1 MSSQIRQV
9 ASDIAATLQ
18 RSGIADSALEAEVLL
33 RHVLEHDRA
42 RFYSSLQD
50 TIGVEDLERVQ
61 QLTRRRIA
69 REPLAYITGHREF
82 YGLDFL
88 VSPGVLIPRQETEQ
102 VVERAL
108 KVANERHDHD
118 KDISV
123 ADVGTG
129 SGAIAVTI
137 AANLPGARV
146 FAIDCSAEALAIAS
160 RNCQRHRVANRV
172 TLLQGD
178 LLAPLSQAVDLIVS
192 NPPYI
197 ATNLLSGLAPEVQC
211 EPQMALD
218 GGEDGL
224 EIIRRLFQQA
234 TSKLN
239 EGGQLVVEISPEQL
253 ISVKSIAQ
261 ENFPQASITH
271 INDLLRLP
279 RCVIVAT

>member
-9 ASDIAATLQ
+9 ASDIAATLK

-33 RHVLEHDRA
+33 RHVLQHDRA
-42 RFYSSLQD
+42 RFYASLQD

-61 QLTRRRIA
+61 ELTKRRIA

-88 VSPGVLIPRQETEQ
+88 VSPGVLIPRQESEMI
-102 VVERAL
+102 VEGAL
-108 KVANERHDHD
+108 GFANNWQSE
-118 KDISV
+118 DISI

-129 SGAIAVTI
+129 SGAIAVAT

-146 FAIDCSAEALAIAS
+146 FAIDCSAEALAVAS
-160 RNCQRHRVANRV
+160 RNCQRHSVNDRV
-172 TLLQGD
+172 TLLHGD

-197 ATNLLSGLAPEVQC
+197 ATNLLSGLAPEVKR
-211 EPQMALD
+211 EPQTALD

-224 EIIRRLFQQA
+224 EIIRRLLQQA

-239 EGGQLVVEISPEQL
+239 EGGQLIVEISPEQL
-253 ISVKSIAQ
+253 ISFKSIAQ

-271 INDLLRLP
+271 INDLQGLP

>member
-42 RFYSSLQD
+42 RFYASLQD
-50 TIGVEDLERVQ
+50 TIGVENFERVQ
-61 QLTRRRIA
+61 ELTRRRIA

-108 KVANERHDHD
+108 KVANERHD

-129 SGAIAVTI
+129 SGAIAVAI

-160 RNCQRHRVANRV
+160 RNCQRHRVPDRV
-172 TLLQGD
+172 TLLLGD

-197 ATNLLSGLAPEVQC
+197 ATDLLSGLAPEVQR
-211 EPQMALD
+211 EPQTALD

-224 EIIRRLFQQA
+224 EIIRRLFKQS
-234 TSKLN
+234 TSKLK

-253 ISVKSIAQ
+253 SSVKSIAQ

>member
-1 MSSQIRQV
+1 VSSQIRQV
-9 ASDIAATLQ
+9 ASDIAETLK
-18 RSGIADSALEAEVLL
+18 RNGIADSALEAEVLL
-33 RHVLEHDRA
+33 RHVLKHDRA
-42 RFYSSLQD
+42 RFYASLQD
-50 TIGVEDLERVQ
+50 TIGVENLERVQ
-61 QLTRRRIA
+61 ELTRRRIA

-88 VSPGVLIPRQETEQ
+88 VSPGVLVPRQETEQ

-108 KVANERHDHD
+108 KVANERHD

-129 SGAIAVTI
+129 SGAIAVAI

-160 RNCQRHRVANRV
+160 RNCRRHCVNDRV

-197 ATNLLSGLAPEVQC
+197 ATNLLSRLAPEVQC
-211 EPQMALD
+211 EPQTALD

-224 EIIRRLFQQA
+224 EIIRRLIKQS
-234 TSKLN
+234 TSKLK
-239 EGGQLVVEISPEQL
+239 EGGQLIVEISPEQL
-253 ISVKSIAQ
+253 ESVRKIARA
-261 ENFPQASITH
+261 NFPQASITH
-271 INDLLRLP
+271 INDLLGLP
-279 RCVIVAT
+279 RCVLVAT

>member
-18 RSGIADSALEAEVLL
+18 RSGISDSALEAEVLL
-33 RHVLEHDRA
+33 RHVLEYDRA
-42 RFYSSLQD
+42 RFYASLQD

-61 QLTRRRIA
+61 ELTRRRIA
-69 REPLAYITGHREF
+69 REPLAYIIGHREF

-88 VSPGVLIPRQETEQ
+88 VSPGVLIPRQETEML
-102 VVERAL
+102 VEGAL
-108 KVANERHDHD
+108 GFANNWQSE
-118 KDISV
+118 DISI
-123 ADVGTG
+123 ADIGTG
-129 SGAIAVTI
+129 SGAIAVAI

-160 RNCQRHRVANRV
+160 RNCQRHRVPDRV
-172 TLLQGD
+172 TLLLGD

-197 ATNLLSGLAPEVQC
+197 ATDLLSGLAPEVQR
-211 EPQMALD
+211 EPQTALD

-224 EIIRRLFQQA
+224 EIIRRLFKQS
-234 TSKLN
+234 TSKLK

-253 ISVKSIAQ
+253 SSVKSIAQ

>member
-1 MSSQIRQV
+1 MSSQIRLV

-42 RFYSSLQD
+42 RFYASLQD
-50 TIGVEDLERVQ
+50 TIGVENFERVQ
-61 QLTRRRIA
+61 ELTRRRIA

-108 KVANERHDHD
+108 KVANERHD

-129 SGAIAVTI
+129 SGAIAVAI

-160 RNCQRHRVANRV
+160 RNCQRHRVPDRV

-197 ATNLLSGLAPEVQC
+197 ATNLLSGLAPEVQR
-211 EPQMALD
+211 EPQTALD

-224 EIIRRLFQQA
+224 EIIRRLFKQS
-234 TSKLN
+234 TSKLK

-261 ENFPQASITH
+261 EHFPQASITH

>member
-9 ASDIAATLQ
+9 ASDIAATLK
-18 RSGIADSALEAEVLL
+18 RSGISDSALEAEVLL

-42 RFYSSLQD
+42 RFYASLQD
-50 TIGVEDLERVQ
+50 TIGVENFERVQ
-61 QLTRRRIA
+61 ELTRRRIA

-108 KVANERHDHD
+108 EVANERHD

-129 SGAIAVTI
+129 SGAIAVAI

-146 FAIDCSAEALAIAS
+146 FAIDCSAEALAVAS

-197 ATNLLSGLAPEVQC
+197 ATNLLSGLAPEVQR
-211 EPQMALD
+211 EPQTALD

-224 EIIRRLFQQA
+224 EIIRRLFKQS
-234 TSKLN
+234 TSKLK

-261 ENFPQASITH
+261 EHFPQASITH

>member
-9 ASDIAATLQ
+9 ASNIAAILN
-18 RSGIADSALEAEVLL
+18 RNGIADSALEAEVLL
-33 RHVLEHDRA
+33 RHVLKYDRA
-42 RFYSSLQD
+42 HLYASLQD
-50 TIGVEDLERVQ
+50 TITGEVLERVQ
-61 QLTRRRIA
+61 ELTRRRIA

-88 VSPGVLIPRQETEQ
+88 VSPGVLIPRQETEML
-102 VVERAL
+102 VEGAL
-108 KVANERHDHD
+108 GFANNWQSE
-118 KDISV
+118 DISI

-129 SGAIAVTI
+129 SGAIAVAI

-146 FAIDCSAEALAIAS
+146 FAIECSAEALAIAS
-160 RNCQRHRVANRV
+160 RNCQRHRVPDRV

-197 ATNLLSGLAPEVQC
+197 ATNLLSGLAPEVQR
-211 EPQMALD
+211 EPQTALD

-224 EIIRRLFQQA
+224 VIIRRLFKQS
-234 TSKLN
+234 TSKLK

-271 INDLLRLP
+271 INDLLGLP

>member
-1 MSSQIRQV
+1 MSSQIRHV

-18 RSGIADSALEAEVLL
+18 RSGISDSALEAEVLL
-33 RHVLEHDRA
+33 RHVLKHDRA
-42 RFYSSLQD
+42 RFYASLQD

-61 QLTRRRIA
+61 ELTRRRIA

-108 KVANERHDHD
+108 KVANERHD

-129 SGAIAVTI
+129 SGAIAVAI

-146 FAIDCSAEALAIAS
+146 FAIDCSAEALDIAS
-160 RNCQRHRVANRV
+160 RNCQRLRVPDRV

-197 ATNLLSGLAPEVQC
+197 ATNLLPGLAPEVQR
-211 EPQMALD
+211 EPQTALD

-224 EIIRRLFQQA
+224 EIIRRLIQQA

>member
-18 RSGIADSALEAEVLL
+18 RSGISDSALEAEVLL
-33 RHVLEHDRA
+33 RHVLEYDRA
-42 RFYSSLQD
+42 RFYASLQD

-61 QLTRRRIA
+61 ELTRRRIA

-108 KVANERHDHD
+108 KVANERHD

-129 SGAIAVTI
+129 SGAIAVAI

-160 RNCQRHRVANRV
+160 RNCQRHRVPDRV
-172 TLLQGD
+172 TLLLGD

-197 ATNLLSGLAPEVQC
+197 ATDLLSGLAPEVQR
-211 EPQMALD
+211 EPQTALD

-224 EIIRRLFQQA
+224 EIIRRLFKQS
-234 TSKLN
+234 TSKLK

-253 ISVKSIAQ
+253 SSVKSIAQ

>member
-1 MSSQIRQV
+1 MSSQIRLV

-18 RSGIADSALEAEVLL
+18 RSGISDSALEAEVLL
-33 RHVLEHDRA
+33 RHVLQHDRA
-42 RFYSSLQD
+42 RFYASLQD
-50 TIGVEDLERVQ
+50 TMGVEDLERVQ
-61 QLTRRRIA
+61 ELTRRRIA

-88 VSPGVLIPRQETEQ
+88 VSPGVLIPRQETEML
-102 VVERAL
+102 VEGAL
-108 KVANERHDHD
+108 GFANNWQSE
-118 KDISV
+118 DISI

-129 SGAIAVTI
+129 SGAIAVAI

-160 RNCQRHRVANRV
+160 RNCQRRRVPDRV

-178 LLAPLSQAVDLIVS
+178 LLAPLTQAVDLIVS

-197 ATNLLSGLAPEVQC
+197 ATDLLSRLAPEVQC
-211 EPQMALD
+211 EPQTALD

-224 EIIRRLFQQA
+224 EIIRRLFKQS
-234 TSKLN
+234 TSKLK
-239 EGGQLVVEISPEQL
+239 EGGQLIMEISPEQL

-271 INDLLRLP
+271 INDLLGLP

>member
-1 MSSQIRQV
+1 MSSQIRLV

-18 RSGIADSALEAEVLL
+18 RSGISDSALEAEVLL
-33 RHVLEHDRA
+33 RHVLQHDRA
-42 RFYSSLQD
+42 RFYASLQD
-50 TIGVEDLERVQ
+50 TMGVENLERVQ
-61 QLTRRRIA
+61 ELTRRRIA

-88 VSPGVLIPRQETEQ
+88 VSPGVLIPRQETEML
-102 VVERAL
+102 VEGAL
-108 KVANERHDHD
+108 GFANNWQSE
-118 KDISV
+118 DISI

-129 SGAIAVTI
+129 SGAIAVAI

-146 FAIDCSAEALAIAS
+146 FAIDCSAEALAVAS
-160 RNCQRHRVANRV
+160 SNCQRHGVPDRV

-211 EPQMALD
+211 EPQTALD

-224 EIIRRLFQQA
+224 EIIRRLFKQS
-234 TSKLN
+234 TSKLK

-253 ISVKSIAQ
+253 ISVKLIAQ
-261 ENFPQASITH
+261 ESFPQASITH
-271 INDLLRLP
+271 LNDLLGLP
-279 RCVIVAT
+279 RCVIVTT

>member
-42 RFYSSLQD
+42 RFYASLQD
-50 TIGVEDLERVQ
+50 TIGVEDFERVQ
-61 QLTRRRIA
+61 ELTRRRIA

>member
-18 RSGIADSALEAEVLL
+18 RSGISDSALEAEVLL
-33 RHVLEHDRA
+33 RHVLEYDRA
-42 RFYSSLQD
+42 RFYASLQD

-61 QLTRRRIA
+61 ELTRRRIA

-108 KVANERHDHD
+108 KVANERHD

-129 SGAIAVTI
+129 SGAIAVAI

-160 RNCQRHRVANRV
+160 RNCQRHRVPDRV

-197 ATNLLSGLAPEVQC
+197 ATNLLSGLAPEVQR
-211 EPQMALD
+211 EPQTALD

-224 EIIRRLFQQA
+224 EIIRRLIQQA
-234 TSKLN
+234 TSKLKD
-239 EGGQLVVEISPEQL
+239 GGQLVVEISPEQL

-271 INDLLRLP
+271 INDLLSLP

>member
-18 RSGIADSALEAEVLL
+18 RSGISDSALEAEVLL

-42 RFYSSLQD
+42 RFYASLQD
-50 TIGVEDLERVQ
+50 TIGVENLERVQ
-61 QLTRRRIA
+61 ELTRRRIA

-108 KVANERHDHD
+108 EVANERHD

-129 SGAIAVTI
+129 SGAIAVAI

-197 ATNLLSGLAPEVQC
+197 ATNLLSGLAPEVQR
-211 EPQMALD
+211 EPQTALD

-224 EIIRRLFQQA
+224 EIIRRLIQQA

-271 INDLLRLP
+271 INDLLGLP